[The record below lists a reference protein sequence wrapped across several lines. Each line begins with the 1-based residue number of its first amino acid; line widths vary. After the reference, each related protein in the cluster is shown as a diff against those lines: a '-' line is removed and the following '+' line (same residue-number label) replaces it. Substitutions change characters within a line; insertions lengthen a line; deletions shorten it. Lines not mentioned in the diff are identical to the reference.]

1 MNTTTKTPKETAQNI
16 IGCLSSM
23 FDGAIFALAPSAE
36 ETADAIESSPE
47 LAARL
52 SRMRQFHNVAEA
64 VCRKAQ
70 PILDARAAMHA
81 MDSVYQRPMAIEVA
95 ESSENVMHE
104 ASKAAFPRVSFF
116 K

>member
-1 MNTTTKTPKETAQNI
+1 MSTTTKTPEATAQNI

-36 ETADAIESSPE
+36 ETAEAIESSPE

-70 PILDARAAMHA
+70 PVLDARAAMRA
-81 MDSVYQRPMAIEVA
+81 MDSVCERPMAIKVA
-95 ESSENVMHE
+95 ESIGNVIHI
-104 ASKAAFPRVSFF
+104 
-116 K
+116 